1 MASYDYLPA
10 AALALILLAVAGLLN
25 RWKATSRLPYPPGP
39 KPKLIMGNFHDIPT
53 ELPWVTYME
62 WGRQY
67 GDVVHAQVFG
77 THIVVLNSLKAAV
90 DLLEKRASIYSDRP
104 TIPMIPLMG
113 WDFNFSIMRYGEK
126 WRKYRRLF
134 HQHFRREAIPAYH
147 PVQLK
152 KIHGLLRGLLST
164 PEDFVEHTKTLA
176 SAIIMAT
183 IYGYDIKPEH
193 DQFVHLA
200 DEGVKRFSEVVLPG
214 GFAVN
219 TFPFL
224 RHLPPW
230 FPGCGFHRYAQD
242 TSLLLDEMKNAPFDF
257 VRQNMRDGVGRP
269 SVLRELLE
277 QNALHGNSKQQEQMI
292 KDVTALA
299 FAAAV
304 DTTSTALDVFIMAMA
319 LNPEV
324 VRKAQHEID
333 TVVGL
338 DCLPGFEHRS
348 ALPYCEAVVR
358 EVLRWRPIVPLGVPH
373 ATTKDDIYGGYFIP
387 KGTTIL
393 ANVWAMV
400 HDESM
405 YPTPDKFDPGR
416 FLNADSQ
423 LNADDHILAFGF
435 GRRICA
441 GRHAADATVWGAIVS
456 VLSTFNIAKAKDAS
470 GKEIEIEIEFTDGV
484 VSHPKPYNC
493 AITPRSDVA
502 RQLVEST
509 TEL

>member
-1 MASYDYLPA
+1 MASYAYLSA
-10 AALALILLAVAGLLN
+10 AVLVSILLAVAGLLN
-25 RWKATSRLPYPPGP
+25 RWKATSRLLYPPGP
-39 KPKLIMGNFHDIPT
+39 KPKPIMGNFHDIPT

-104 TIPMIPLMG
+104 TNPMALLMG
-113 WDFNFSIMRYGEK
+113 WDFNFSVMPYGEK
-126 WRKYRRLF
+126 WRRRLF
-134 HQHFRREAIPAYH
+134 HQHFRREAIPAHH

-152 KIHGLLRGLLST
+152 KIHGLLL
-164 PEDFVEHTKTLA
+164 
-176 SAIIMAT
+176 IMAMV
-183 IYGYDIKPEH
+183 YGYDIKPKH
-193 DQFVHLA
+193 DRFVYLA
-200 DEGVKRFSEVVLPG
+200 DEGVKRFCEVALPG

-224 RHLPPW
+224 RHLPSW

-242 TSLLLDEMKNAPFDF
+242 TSLLVDEMKNAPFDF

-277 QNALHGNSKQQEQMI
+277 QNDRHGNSKQQEQMI
-292 KDVTALA
+292 KNVTALA
-299 FAAAV
+299 FGAAV
-304 DTTSTALDVFIMAMA
+304 ETTSTTLDVFIMAMA

-338 DCLPGFEHRS
+338 DCLPGFEHRP

-373 ATTKDDIYGGYFIP
+373 ATTEDDIYNDTDIVI
-387 KGTTIL
+387 GTIVL
-393 ANVWAMV
+393 ANIWAMV

-416 FLNADSQ
+416 FLNADGQ
-423 LNADDHILAFGF
+423 LNADDHTLAFGF

-441 GRHAADATVWGAIVS
+441 GRHAADATVWAAIVS
-456 VLSTFNIAKAKDAS
+456 ILSTFNIAKAKDAV
-470 GKEIEIEIEFTDGV
+470 GKRLKSKLHSQTEWPG
-484 VSHPKPYNC
+484 KR
-493 AITPRSDVA
+493 A
-502 RQLVEST
+502 T
-509 TEL
+509 TM